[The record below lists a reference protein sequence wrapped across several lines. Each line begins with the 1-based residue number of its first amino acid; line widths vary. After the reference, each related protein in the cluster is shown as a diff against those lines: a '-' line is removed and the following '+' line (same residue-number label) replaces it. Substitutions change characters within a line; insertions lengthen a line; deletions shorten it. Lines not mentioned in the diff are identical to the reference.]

1 MAEDLAGSSAS
12 RASQLARAMNVP
24 VVQRCRKVELSA
36 ALGRENLGIVGVTD
50 PSLAR
55 SIREIISASTA
66 AGDR

>member
-1 MAEDLAGSSAS
+1 
-12 RASQLARAMNVP
+12 MNVP

-55 SIREIISASTA
+55 SIREIISASQA
-66 AGDR
+66 EGDR